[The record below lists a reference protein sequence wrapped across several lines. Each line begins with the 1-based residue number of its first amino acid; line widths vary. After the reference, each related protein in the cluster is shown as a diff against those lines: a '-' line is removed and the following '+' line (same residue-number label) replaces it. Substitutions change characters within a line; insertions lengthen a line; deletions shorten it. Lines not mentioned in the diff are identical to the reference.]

1 MENLLGLDIFGRRVT
16 AAMSVTQYFH
26 IYEKSYSPIFIQ
38 PTWMW
43 SVIVAADSNPFW
55 IWPSNFLEKNNDTS
69 LSVVFTQK
77 YSTLFE
83 EVMVAYTI
91 ICNFPSS

>member
-69 LSVVFTQK
+69 LTVVFTQK
-77 YSTLFE
+77 YSTPF
-83 EVMVAYTI
+83 
-91 ICNFPSS
+91 

>member
-1 MENLLGLDIFGRRVT
+1 MKSGKSVRLRRVT
-16 AAMSVTQYFH
+16 VALSVTQYFY
-26 IYEKSYSPIFIQ
+26 IYEKSYPPIFIQ

-55 IWPSNFLEKNNDTS
+55 IWASKFGEKNNDTS
-69 LSVVFTQK
+69 LTVVITQK

-83 EVMVAYTI
+83 EVMVA
-91 ICNFPSS
+91 